1 MTSARPNSP
10 PGPAQTA
17 DALGGARDERAARGK
32 RSAWLLGAF
41 AVAFYVF
48 YIGWYFWRSAGG

>member
-1 MTSARPNSP
+1 VTSVRPSSP
-10 PGPAQTA
+10 SGPAQTA
-17 DALGGARDERAARGK
+17 DGLGGAPDERVARIK